1 MSPLWLVTALRVW
14 RALPALAAGLLAVV
28 PALALAH
35 TGPPFVVVSERR
47 VGPYTATVWADPDV
61 GAGTFIVEAAS
72 GDTPLPEG
80 SSVTVSARPGDAAG
94 GEVSGTA
101 ERQQTNGGRVFI
113 ATLPLA
119 SEGAWEARVVL
130 DGPAGRGE
138 AVFPLLVTPAIEGW
152 VTTLICTLPFI
163 GLGIA
168 WLAGLWLQ
176 RRKQVPEAE
185 T

>member
-1 MSPLWLVTALRVW
+1 MSPRRFVV
-14 RALPALAAGLLAVV
+14 ALAALLLAAG
-28 PALALAH
+28 PATALAH
-35 TGPPFVVVSERR
+35 TGPPFVVVSERQ
-47 VGPYTATVWADPDV
+47 VGPYTTTVWADPDV

-72 GDTPLPEG
+72 SDAPLPEG
-80 SSVTVSARPGDAAG
+80 SSVTVSARPSGAAAS
-94 GEVSGTA
+94 EVSGAA

-119 SEGAWEARVVL
+119 SEGAWEAQVVL

-138 AVFPLLVTPAIEGW
+138 ATFQLQVTPAIEGW

-168 WLAGLWLQ
+168 WLVGLWLQ
-176 RRKQVPEAE
+176 RRRQGPELEARG
-185 T
+185 